1 MAPGLARHRKK
12 PVPQSAKRKPVATPS
27 TDKDKLKGKLP
38 HEMWPEEMDM
48 GIPRL
53 NLPQYSVF
61 LVEDNAD
68 DRAETMRVLRRSPYV
83 QFVHSFPSADKLKS
97 YMVEKGYFDGTRE
110 QEEPTLILLDIYLP
124 GTTGIELLS
133 EMKTNPHT
141 SRIPI
146 IILTGASSKEVVQ
159 AAQNLHAN
167 AYVTKPINL
176 EDIHEVIDTG
186 SGWPVDSQ

>member
-1 MAPGLARHRKK
+1 MAA
-12 PVPQSAKRKPVATPS
+12 PS
-27 TDKDKLKGKLP
+27 PDKETLKGKLP

-83 QFVHSFPSADKLKS
+83 QFVHTFSSADQLKQHLT
-97 YMVEKGYFDGTRE
+97 EKGYFDGTRD
-110 QEEPTLILLDIYLP
+110 QDDPTLILLDIYLP

-133 EMKTNPHT
+133 EMKANPHT

-146 IILTGASSKEVVQ
+146 IILTGASSKEVAQ

-167 AYVTKPINL
+167 AYATKPINL

-186 SGWPVDSQ
+186 SGWPEDKQ